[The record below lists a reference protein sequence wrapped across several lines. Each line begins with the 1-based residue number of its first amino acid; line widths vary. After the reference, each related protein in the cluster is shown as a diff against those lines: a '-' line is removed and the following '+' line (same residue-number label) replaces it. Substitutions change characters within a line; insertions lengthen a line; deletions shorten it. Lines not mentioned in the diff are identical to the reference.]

1 MWYRIASYHSQA
13 AYEKC
18 VSDWQ
23 TRFCRNDKQLLILL
37 SERKK
42 AHYDETHTEKWAGAE
57 RVLLQPFF
65 PSRFPSHWW
74 IVGWLNPHCC
84 STGWRQFFRWCEH
97 THTYIQSLRKD
108 LSTLLAHSNLTKVHK
123 FSSTCDDLSTLYGS
137 IYNFTLIS
145 GP

>member
-97 THTYIQSLRKD
+97 THTYIQSLGKD
-108 LSTLLAHSNLTKVHK
+108 LCTSLIATSQSLRCTYFPRRLMIYQP
-123 FSSTCDDLSTLYGS
+123 CS
-137 IYNFTLIS
+137 IYDFTFFS